1 MKKKWIALLLAV
13 AMLLGALTACGSA
26 PAAENNTED
35 TPAPQE
41 ETEQPQNGDETEPSD
56 APAEIPAE
64 ALEDPIAYVTDGA
77 VKAGDVVMTVD
88 GVDIPA
94 GVYTYWLADQYS
106 SMAYTY
112 MTYGMELDVAE
123 AMDESGATMADYF
136 AQQAETVCQMHAVL
150 KNKALEAGLELT
162 EEQQEDMA
170 QLADSYDENMLTYYA
185 TDMTGLAAAYEAS
198 CLATNLQDYLYAEDG
213 PEAPTEET
221 LTDYAQE
228 TGTYTCRYIL
238 FYTADLD
245 EDDAD
250 GRAAQLAAA
259 QEIYDQLAACAPEE
273 LEETFAQLQAEHNYD
288 GNTEP
293 FTFNDDSSLADGFRE
308 TVAAVSE
315 GELALSDETMYG
327 YFVILRLP
335 NDLDTLKEEYVDTAF
350 EAKIAQWVEESEI
363 VTADAY
369 AGLDHVATLQRLQ
382 SLQNAV
388 IAAMPAQYAEPE
400 TAE

>member
-26 PAAENNTED
+26 PAAENDTED

-136 AQQAETVCQMHAVL
+136 SQQAETVCQMHAVL

-350 EAKIAQWVEESEI
+350 EAKIAHWVEESEI

-382 SLQNAV
+382 SLQDAV
-388 IAAMPAQYAEPE
+388 IAAMSAQYAEPE

>member
-136 AQQAETVCQMHAVL
+136 SQQAETVCQMHAVL

-198 CLATNLQDYLYAEDG
+198 CLATNLQDYLYAE
-213 PEAPTEET
+213 
-221 LTDYAQE
+221 
-228 TGTYTCRYIL
+228 YIL

-350 EAKIAQWVEESEI
+350 EAKIAHWVEESEI

-382 SLQNAV
+382 SLQDAV
-388 IAAMPAQYAEPE
+388 IAAMSAQYAEPE